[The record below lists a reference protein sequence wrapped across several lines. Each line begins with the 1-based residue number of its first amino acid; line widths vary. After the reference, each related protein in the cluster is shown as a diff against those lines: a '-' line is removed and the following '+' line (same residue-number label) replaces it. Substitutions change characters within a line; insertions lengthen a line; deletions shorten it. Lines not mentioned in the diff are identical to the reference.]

1 LYVITTSFIQLDVY
15 VLLLLALSATFG
27 KAASRFQKTEC
38 PAPASQNLGN
48 INTFSYI
55 PPIDGKVLRWF
66 DYPNLAIVLGSGV
79 AWTMDDIWELHIA
92 DFGFDFWTTML
103 LSN

>member
-1 LYVITTSFIQLDVY
+1 VY

-79 AWTMDDIWELHIA
+79 AWTMMIYGSFILLILA
-92 DFGFDFWTTML
+92 LIFGPQCYCLTRFEI
-103 LSN
+103 